1 MFKTNRFAIPSVL
14 GGLLAVAV
22 AAPASAAQYFYDVR
36 GNVEDAPIIVSLV
49 DGNGNTSTRDPGGDF
64 NLYFDTSSVKAV
76 YDDTAGTFSLNG
88 QVTGSIEYNGPVN
101 GGISNYHF
109 VVGGGDEGD
118 PNNFVFDI
126 NATLNNELAAY
137 AGANGSAFG
146 FGMEADAGSIELLN
160 PPARVNAVS
169 YTGTTSSISAKNGPD
184 GFALAVSADPND
196 ANRLIGAGWLEIG
209 DFLNNPALV
218 SFLGQG
224 NNARWEFGEK
234 NSALNWNLSLVRTGS
249 TEVPEPFTAGLLG
262 LGCLGGSLIRKRKQA

>member
-1 MFKTNRFAIPSVL
+1 MTTKNTCGWFLPSLFA
-14 GGLLAVAV
+14 GLFTV
-22 AAPASAAQYFYDVR
+22 AAATPAAAAQYFYDVR
-36 GNVEDAPIIVSLV
+36 GNIEDAPIIVSLN
-49 DGNGNTSTRDPGGDF
+49 NGTRDPGAKF
-64 NLYFDTSSVKAV
+64 NLYFDTADVKAV
-76 YDDTAGTFSLNG
+76 YDDTAHTFSISG

-118 PNNFVFDI
+118 PNNFVFDV
-126 NATLNNELAAY
+126 NATLTNELAQY

-146 FGMEADAGSIELLN
+146 FGMEADAGMIELLN
-160 PPARVNAVS
+160 PPARVANFP

-218 SFLGQG
+218 SFLGKG
-224 NNARWEFGEK
+224 NNTRWEFGEK
-234 NSALNWNLSLVRTGS
+234 NAALNWDLSLVRTGS
-249 TEVPEPFTAGLLG
+249 TEVPEPFTASLLG
-262 LGCLGGSLIRKRKQA
+262 LGCLGGSLLRKRKQA